1 MMMMVMMMR
10 RMSHTERWSC
20 FPKVKSL
27 VTKVL
32 LKILQVLLK
41 ILPVPNNQA
50 SWSNTMIIIIIPVCR
65 LLLGWPLFKWL

>member
-10 RMSHTERWSC
+10 RMSHSERWSR

-27 VTKVL
+27 VSK
-32 LKILQVLLK
+32 VLLK

-50 SWSNTMIIIIIPVCR
+50 SWSNTMIIIIIPVFR

>member
-1 MMMMVMMMR
+1 MMMMVMMRR

-27 VTKVL
+27 VSK
-32 LKILQVLLK
+32 VLLK
-41 ILPVPNNQA
+41 ILPVPNKQA
-50 SWSNTMIIIIIPVCR
+50 FWSNTMIIIIIPVCR